1 MGRHDRNQD
10 IEHTDH
16 HKVVQA
22 LGTVLVED
30 RVPYCDLH
38 AVDMVYNQSMDRRAG
53 GEGIGV
59 LQSLSGMDRLQEA
72 QVCSR
77 AVVDLMQ
84 YQNYHT

>member
-1 MGRHDRNQD
+1 MGRHDRKKD

-22 LGTVLVED
+22 LGTVRVED
-30 RVPYCDLH
+30 RVPYSDLH
-38 AVDMVYNQSMDRRAG
+38 AGDTVENPSRDRRAG

-59 LQSLSGMDRLQEA
+59 LQSLSGMDRLQQA

-77 AVVDLMQ
+77 AVVELM
-84 YQNYHT
+84 